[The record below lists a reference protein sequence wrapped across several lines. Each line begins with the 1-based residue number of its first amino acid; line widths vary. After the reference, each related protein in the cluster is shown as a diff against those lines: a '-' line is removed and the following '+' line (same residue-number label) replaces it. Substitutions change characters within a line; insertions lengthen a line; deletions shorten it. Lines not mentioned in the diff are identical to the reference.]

1 MIYVIG
7 DIHGRKDKYDQILK
21 MISPK
26 STDAVFILGNV
37 LDIGDDSIEILRDM
51 MYKEYIYP
59 ILGEREYYAR
69 KLFPLICSA
78 SDIDTARSLL
88 SGEDLELFEKWLT
101 MKSEKTITDFLSLNE
116 ERKESIIDYLSEFEP
131 YEQVEAGGR
140 KFCLVHAGIKNFELD
155 KPLEDYD
162 DEDFVFE
169 AADYTSYYF
178 KDSFLIT
185 GHTPTVSINSKYMNK
200 IYTNKKGHIAIDC
213 GAAYGGKLAAICL
226 DNIKMY
232 YC

>member
-7 DIHGRKDKYDQILK
+7 DIHGRKDKYDEMLK

-26 STDAVFILGNV
+26 STDAVFIVGNV
-37 LDIGDDSIEILRDM
+37 LDVGEDSIEILRDM

-69 KLFPLICSA
+69 RIFPLICSA
-78 SDIDTARSLL
+78 SDIEGAKELL
-88 SGEDLELFEKWLT
+88 SGDDLLLFEKWLT
-101 MKSEKTITDFLSLNE
+101 MNSEKTIQDFLNLTE
-116 ERKESIIDYLSEFEP
+116 ERKESVIDYLMEFQP
-131 YEQVEAGGR
+131 YELVEAGGR
-140 KFCLVHAGIKNFELD
+140 TFCIVHAGIRNFDKAKALD
-155 KPLEDYD
+155 EYD

-169 AADYTSYYF
+169 APDYSAFYF
-178 KDSFLIT
+178 DRYFLVT
-185 GHTPTVSINSKYMNK
+185 GHTPTVAINQKYMDR
-200 IYTNKKGHIAIDC
+200 IYTNKKGHIAVNC
-213 GAAYGGKLAAICL
+213 GAAFGGKLAAICL